1 MNKEETI
8 AWIGLREIYKLVGS
22 EDGGKILK
30 LLLQNNTMRSSELLN
45 ASNIQAP
52 KFHNIMKAL
61 VLCQVVERRVHDDRS
76 VSYSISP
83 FGKNILKMSE
93 PLLAKIQ
100 EEFKNKD
107 SMLLNLAQEQLT

>member
-22 EDGGKILK
+22 EDGTTIIK
-30 LLLQNNTMRSSELLN
+30 LLLHNNTMRSGELLN
-45 ASNIQAP
+45 TSNIQAP
-52 KFHNIMKAL
+52 KFHNLMKAL
-61 VLCQVVERRVHDDRS
+61 VLSQVVERKVHQDRS

-83 FGKNILKMSE
+83 FGKHILKLSE

-100 EEFKNKD
+100 EEFKTKD
-107 SMLLNLAQEQLT
+107 SMLLNLAQEQLS